1 MSFPYHVWL
10 DDFGLLSICPFVEN
24 PTICHPCL
32 EWVFWLR
39 SILLVL
45 SPCYLSFLMKLD
57 QVYCAWLIKWVLK
70 REIIQLAELCL
81 SRWWIKSGTW
91 WYWISI
97 WRYSLV
103 LGQYKLELLGFRW
116 YRVSKGLEC
125 LYILEKVEIW
135 SGDTDAWHTDW
146 QTSEYSA
153 TQLVSSIKHKL
164 SHAISKIFCYLT
176 LCNKVLISLE

>member
-1 MSFPYHVWL
+1 MLSRQFGGGGKWL
-10 DDFGLLSICPFVEN
+10 
-24 PTICHPCL
+24 
-32 EWVFWLR
+32 FWLWMCN
-39 SILLVL
+39 LEHW
-45 SPCYLSFLMKLD
+45 PGKYLSCEQQISYLEAQSKLINSNQKSIYELD

-135 SGDTDAWHTDW
+135 SGDTDASLTDW
-146 QTSEYSA
+146 LTDRHQNIG
-153 TQLVSSIKHKL
+153 LL
-164 SHAISKIFCYLT
+164 SLSP
-176 LCNKVLISLE
+176 V